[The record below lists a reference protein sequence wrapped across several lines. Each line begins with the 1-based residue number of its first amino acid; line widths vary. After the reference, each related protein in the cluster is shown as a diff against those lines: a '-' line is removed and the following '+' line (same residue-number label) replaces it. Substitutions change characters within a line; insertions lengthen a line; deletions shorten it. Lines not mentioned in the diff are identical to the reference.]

1 VSPKA
6 RPDPL
11 RLPVLDAWNLSIQ
24 RSITPTL
31 SVTAAYVGNKGTHTL
46 ADGDGNNTNPNEAG
60 ISLPANFSIIPGLG
74 LHYDPTVGG
83 GVAPINNGSLN
94 PITGVSPNGGTTNS
108 TLLQRYYGGTLA
120 ACQDPNYAQP
130 TGEGLL
136 PGMCGWNNG
145 IAYYHDAL
153 DTHFNALQVT
163 MTKQLTHGMSL
174 TANYQWARAF
184 DYNSGY
190 ATWDKALAYGRDSA
204 VREQQLVAYGLWQ
217 LPFGKGQMVDPNANR
232 VVDEIIG
239 HWQLSGTLNWAGG
252 LPFTLT
258 EGECGLSIPGSA
270 PCYANSVSGQRV
282 GLHYQKTAPNRAN
295 YFTPLA
301 NPLASQATCAPTAI
315 YCPIQYNPQGGY
327 AQPGI
332 DVVGNVGRNTYFGP
346 NYINSD
352 MALQKNFPIHEEIF
366 AQFRA
371 DFFNVFN
378 HDNPGLPG
386 TSIDSGGGQITGE
399 ALPQVTTPVTR
410 YLQFSLRVQ
419 F

>member
-1 VSPKA
+1 
-6 RPDPL
+6 
-11 RLPVLDAWNLSIQ
+11 
-24 RSITPTL
+24 
-31 SVTAAYVGNKGTHTL
+31 
-46 ADGDGNNTNPNEAG
+46 
-60 ISLPANFSIIPGLG
+60 
-74 LHYDPTVGG
+74 
-83 GVAPINNGSLN
+83 
-94 PITGVSPNGGTTNS
+94 
-108 TLLQRYYGGTLA
+108 
-120 ACQDPNYAQP
+120 
-130 TGEGLL
+130 
-136 PGMCGWNNG
+136 MCGWNNG